1 MPPVVEVPR
10 RAVELPS
17 SSPTRQGRRRSFAKL
32 LYRVDPEAL
41 SGFGFHGKICR
52 PGARIPEAELWPTEE
67 YPARPVLLEY
77 VAGHGRREYQTQADG
92 ALYVLWAY
100 DHHAHEWAELG
111 RANGTSTEWVIT
123 LQPLAVN
130 ALTPRKPPARADV
143 SAIASRIVSFLDG
156 ELTKLESGERHEILD
171 AVHNQLASR
180 MCAAG

>member
-17 SSPTRQGRRRSFAKL
+17 SSLTRQGRHRSFAKL
-32 LYRVDPEAL
+32 LYRVDLNAL

-52 PGARIPEAELWPTEE
+52 PGARIPESELWPTAE

-77 VAGHGRREYQTQADG
+77 VAGHGRRGHQTQGDG
-92 ALYVLWAY
+92 ALYVLWTY
-100 DHHAHEWAELG
+100 DRQARAWIELG
-111 RANGTSTEWVIT
+111 RASGTSTEWVIT

-130 ALTPRKPPARADV
+130 ALAPRKPAARADV

-156 ELTKLESGERHEILD
+156 ELTQLESEERHEILD
-171 AVHNQLASR
+171 VVHNQLASR